1 VRRLIGTPVTP
12 NQITLLRIVTG
23 LAAVWQ
29 LAAGENAWGGLLF
42 VVSAFLDRADGELAR
57 LSGQTSRLGHYL
69 DFGSDIAIT
78 VLLFVAIGIGLREH
92 PQLGAWAIWLGA
104 TAGLSVAMIFL
115 LVLRLE
121 SLQVTAFAGAAGF
134 DPDDVLFLVGPIAW
148 LDGLTWLL
156 LAAAVGAPVFL
167 LLALLRSRHV
177 LADQRSRRTL

>member
-1 VRRLIGTPVTP
+1 
-12 NQITLLRIVTG
+12 
-23 LAAVWQ
+23 
-29 LAAGENAWGGLLF
+29 
-42 VVSAFLDRADGELAR
+42 
-57 LSGQTSRLGHYL
+57 
-69 DFGSDIAIT
+69 
-78 VLLFVAIGIGLREH
+78 
-92 PQLGAWAIWLGA
+92 
-104 TAGLSVAMIFL
+104 MIFL